1 MNKQSHF
8 QHALCHSAFAMGRIT
23 FVLGIVLGTNIMT
36 VHAEGGPTS
45 AYQKNM
51 LFNPGQPLLKAESR
65 GRVTIYAGLDNSQVD
80 RALDT
85 QFGRIDNMMF
95 IRTRH
100 TLEDGTVEE
109 DDDCD

>member
-8 QHALCHSAFAMGRIT
+8 QHALCHSAIAMGRII
-23 FVLGIVLGTNIMT
+23 FVLGIVFGTTIIT
-36 VHAEGGPTS
+36 VHSEGVPTS
-45 AYQKNM
+45 DYQQNM
-51 LFNPGQPLLKAESR
+51 LLNPGLPLLKAESR

-85 QFGRIDNMMF
+85 QFERIDNMMF